1 MSDIGDFFAIVLFK
15 RPSNMPKSTMVKK
28 SKILLHALTVVLVE
42 HIKMLAK
49 IDQSLSLIV
58 RYLGWANNDLGP

>member
-1 MSDIGDFFAIVLFK
+1 
-15 RPSNMPKSTMVKK
+15 MPKSTMVKK

>member
-1 MSDIGDFFAIVLFK
+1 
-15 RPSNMPKSTMVKK
+15 MPKSTMVKK

-49 IDQSLSLIV
+49 IDQ
-58 RYLGWANNDLGP
+58 YLGWANNDLGP